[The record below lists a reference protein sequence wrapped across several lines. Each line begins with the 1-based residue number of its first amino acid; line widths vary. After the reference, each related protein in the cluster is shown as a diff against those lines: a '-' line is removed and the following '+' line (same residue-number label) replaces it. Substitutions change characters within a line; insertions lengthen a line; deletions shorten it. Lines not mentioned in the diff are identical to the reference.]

1 MVRILNPIGQFKK
14 ETQHS
19 KAGKM
24 FLKIGNIP
32 VLSRL
37 IVADEN
43 IELKEGKSVSI
54 KIEEI
59 DIPANHIETIGAYA
73 SNKHG
78 HPIAVGSEVHIP
90 ITMEKTV
97 NRAAF
102 VVVESGKIE
111 KGDLLG
117 FLTLIPVEVVN
128 K

>member
-14 ETQHS
+14 ETHHS
-19 KAGKM
+19 DDGKM
-24 FLKIGNIP
+24 FLKIGELP

-43 IELKEGKSVSI
+43 VKLKEGKSVSI

-73 SNKHG
+73 SNRYG

-90 ITMEKTV
+90 LTMEKTV

-128 K
+128 E